1 MLLLLMLC
9 IIMVVLIEMSNM
21 FIHRFHV
28 HEIVNDNLKVHEH
41 EVLFFPFWFLI
52 HRQRCLSN
60 IMLYWFIYFHCFA
73 SHRIVFTYIYP
84 LYIRILHAHF
94 KWTAIERNKS
104 LKSTNIFFK
113 AKGAFNVFIGFSCM
127 LISNIFI
134 RLIIINTS
142 IFSTDCRLIISVN
155 ACWPFGYWSLHIKSN
170 DIHRKIISMNLYSRI
185 YNIQCWLL
193 TCSHLTISIYA
204 VCG

>member
-1 MLLLLMLC
+1 
-9 IIMVVLIEMSNM
+9 
-21 FIHRFHV
+21 
-28 HEIVNDNLKVHEH
+28 
-41 EVLFFPFWFLI
+41 
-52 HRQRCLSN
+52 
-60 IMLYWFIYFHCFA
+60 MLYWFIYFHCFA
-73 SHRIVFTYIYP
+73 SHRIASHRIHIYP
-84 LYIRILHAHF
+84 LYYIRILHAHF

-170 DIHRKIISMNLYSRI
+170 VFIAKLSQWIFIVEYTISNGD
-185 YNIQCWLL
+185 CWHG
-193 TCSHLTISIYA
+193 SHLTLSIYA
-204 VCG
+204 VLRLNTFCTM

>member
-1 MLLLLMLC
+1 
-9 IIMVVLIEMSNM
+9 
-21 FIHRFHV
+21 
-28 HEIVNDNLKVHEH
+28 
-41 EVLFFPFWFLI
+41 
-52 HRQRCLSN
+52 
-60 IMLYWFIYFHCFA
+60 MLYWFIYFHCFA

-193 TCSHLTISIYA
+193 TCSHLTISIYMLYAAKHVLYNVTLNSHLLSA
-204 VCG
+204 VQSISNDLQLQNMTNIMCRSLSLAIK